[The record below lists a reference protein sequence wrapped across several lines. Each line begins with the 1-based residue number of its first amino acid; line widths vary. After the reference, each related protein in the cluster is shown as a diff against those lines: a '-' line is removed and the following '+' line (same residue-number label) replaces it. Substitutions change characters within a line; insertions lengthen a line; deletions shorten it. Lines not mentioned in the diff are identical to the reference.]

1 MLRGTPPH
9 LKALCMKPFD
19 GPVLDSLYN
28 NRVLV
33 PDFATYFERW
43 NQASVAARA
52 APHAVLDL
60 PYGRDAM
67 ERLDVFPGAARGAPV
82 LVFLHGGYWRA
93 LDKSDHS
100 FIAPAFTP
108 QGACVVVPNYG
119 LCPAV
124 TIPQIVMQM
133 VKALAWTYQNIA
145 RYGGDSRRITVVGHS
160 AGGHLAAMLLAC
172 VWPAYDPKLPPR
184 LVKNALS
191 ISGLYELESIRHTPF
206 LEDLGLSPAQV
217 KKASPAWLPAPRLQ
231 YGREQGRG
239 QLYSV
244 AGGAESQAFMQHNQM
259 IQEVW
264 GEVVVPVCEVLP
276 GLNHFSILDA
286 LAQPGHR
293 LHQLASELLWG
304 SHQ

>member
-1 MLRGTPPH
+1 
-9 LKALCMKPFD
+9 
-19 GPVLDSLYN
+19 
-28 NRVLV
+28 
-33 PDFATYFERW
+33 
-43 NQASVAARA
+43 
-52 APHAVLDL
+52 
-60 PYGRDAM
+60 
-67 ERLDVFPGAARGAPV
+67 
-82 LVFLHGGYWRA
+82 
-93 LDKSDHS
+93 
-100 FIAPAFTP
+100 
-108 QGACVVVPNYG
+108 VVPNYA

-145 RYGGDSRRITVVGHS
+145 RYGGDPRRITVAGHS

-206 LEDLGLSPAQV
+206 LQDLGLSPAQV
-217 KKASPAWLPAPRLQ
+217 KKASPAWLPAPRVHK
-231 YGREQGRG
+231 GRG
-239 QLYSV
+239 QLVSV

-264 GEVVVPVCEVLP
+264 GEAVVPVCEVLP